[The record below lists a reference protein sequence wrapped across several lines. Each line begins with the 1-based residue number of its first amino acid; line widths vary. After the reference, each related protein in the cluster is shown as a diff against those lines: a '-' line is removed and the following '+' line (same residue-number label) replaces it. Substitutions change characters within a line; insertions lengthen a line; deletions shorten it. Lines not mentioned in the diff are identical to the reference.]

1 MIVKMKFLSISGP
14 RIDIDRVCEKYLSK
28 YEMQL
33 ENAVT
38 ELKTTDN
45 LLPFVEVN
53 PYKDALAKAEQF
65 AALLPEGT
73 DRIDQSMSKD
83 EMLAFIRELNH
94 DYLDLQEKKEQQ
106 NKKEDEVREKLNVLE
121 PFTPLDLD
129 LHKTLRYKYMKIR
142 FGRIRVDHYK
152 KLEKYLFDD
161 LQAVFLEGTRNEN
174 YVYGCYFVSN
184 ADTSKVD
191 SAFNSLHF
199 ERITI
204 PSEYIG
210 TPKDACAGMQK
221 DIEDARKEKE
231 EIDRQIEELM
241 SSRAA
246 KLLGARKRLEELSNN
261 FDVRKMAAR
270 TDVGDTKEDY
280 YILCGWMGEADVAAL
295 LEEAKDDDKVF
306 IVVEEDREKFFGDPP
321 TKLKNP
327 RFFKPF
333 ELFIQM
339 YGLPAHDEM
348 DPTMFV
354 ALTYTFIFG
363 AMFGDVGQ
371 GFCLFAIGGLI
382 YLKKKMNLAG
392 IVSIAGIFSMVF
404 GVLFGSIFGF
414 EDIIPAIWLRPV
426 EAMTNLPFIGQLN
439 TVFIIAIAF

>member
-53 PYKDALAKAEQF
+53 PYKDALVKAEQF
-65 AALLPEGT
+65 AALLPEGMPHV
-73 DRIDQSMSKD
+73 DQNMSKD

-94 DYLDLQEKKEQQ
+94 DYLDLQEKKELL
-106 NKKEDEVREKLNVLE
+106 NKKEDEAKEKFKVLE
-121 PFTPLDLD
+121 PFTPLNLD
-129 LHKTLRYKYMKIR
+129 LHKTMRYKYMKIR
-142 FGRIRVDHYK
+142 FGRIGLDHYK

-204 PSEYIG
+204 PPEYIG
-210 TPKDACAGMQK
+210 TPKDACGSMQK
-221 DIEDARKEKE
+221 SIDDARKEKD

-270 TDVGDTKEDY
+270 TDAGDNKEDY
-280 YILCGWMGEADVAAL
+280 YILCGWMGEKPMWRPCLKSRRMMTGCSSSWKKTGRSSSEILRRSLRIPSSSSL
-295 LEEAKDDDKVF
+295 LNCSSRCTAF
-306 IVVEEDREKFFGDPP
+306 RRMMSWIRRCSWRS
-321 TKLKNP
+321 LI
-327 RFFKPF
+327 R
-333 ELFIQM
+333 LSS
-339 YGLPAHDEM
+339 ARCSEM
-348 DPTMFV
+348 WGR
-354 ALTYTFIFG
+354 AS
-363 AMFGDVGQ
+363 A
-371 GFCLFAIGGLI
+371 CL
-382 YLKKKMNLAG
+382 
-392 IVSIAGIFSMVF
+392 
-404 GVLFGSIFGF
+404 
-414 EDIIPAIWLRPV
+414 
-426 EAMTNLPFIGQLN
+426 
-439 TVFIIAIAF
+439 